1 MGDYATIVGLSFG
14 GMLATEIAIQ
24 NPGCYSILLSS
35 AKTKFEIPDW
45 YRAAKYLPLQH
56 LAPASLQRWFMLR
69 MKQRLGIKNN
79 FEKKVFTELI
89 KRNDKEFNAWAV
101 DALLGWRNETVPANV
116 FHIHGTHDKI
126 LPYKL
131 VKPHYPIKCG
141 EHMMVLSMANQI
153 SPLINKLATQRA
165 RATPFS

>member
-1 MGDYATIVGLSFG
+1 MVQSSKVPTVTTPGAGIIAALVYAPNE
-14 GMLATEIAIQ
+14 TE
-24 NPGCYSILLSS
+24 
-35 AKTKFEIPDW
+35 TW
-45 YRAAKYLPLQH
+45 H
-56 LAPASLQRWFMLR
+56 
-69 MKQRLGIKNN
+69 KNN
-79 FEKKVFTELI
+79 FEKKKKKSFTELI

-165 RATPFS
+165 RATPFHKPVNLVIAAQRKDLFAENFEAVTFIELQRFFILFPHTQP